1 MFNKRELPTGRYFR
15 LQCKLSH
22 CPACEARYP
31 KCEDK
36 EDGFHIVPEVGFTPR
51 YMICKGGRT
60 IALDSCN
67 GDKIWGVHS
76 FPYNG
81 KCTHMYA
88 LPSDFFGI
96 GRLPS
101 CKGKLNGNYQFPDR
115 PCDAYYQC
123 KDVFSSPVK
132 CPNNTVF
139 DSVKQICEEGG
150 KCIMTRT
157 CAYVNQLS
165 FGIGKRL
172 GGNSIASWRNF
183 ELMIGA
189 KN

>member
-1 MFNKRELPTGRYFR
+1 MIKKYILFPGRYFR

-36 EDGFHIVPEVGFTPR
+36 EDGFHIVPEVGLTPR

-88 LPSDFFGI
+88 LPSDFFGS

-123 KDVFSSPVK
+123 KDGVSSPVK
-132 CPNNTVF
+132 CPNNTLF

-150 KCIMTRT
+150 KCI
-157 CAYVNQLS
+157 V
-165 FGIGKRL
+165 
-172 GGNSIASWRNF
+172 
-183 ELMIGA
+183 
-189 KN
+189 